1 MGIPRCIRSPRG
13 EDEVEREDILNGR
26 VIGAS
31 WKQLELGPRLK
42 SKLEGS

>member
-13 EDEVEREDILNGR
+13 EDEVEQEDILSGR